1 MEVSSE
7 SPSSEHS
14 SLTHTDQ
21 FPTQP
26 PTPPNSISGS
36 PVVKTEEFTS
46 LVRPYNLVSPPRSAS
61 VRLPSLESFDQEVEA
76 LIRENRPPKT
86 PASVSPLDHCAV
98 GGPANSH
105 PTSQRGT
112 GTSPGQDRFSVNYSL
127 HSWQRSY
134 GKRDKHLGND
144 ASTPSLQDQP
154 SMICYPRPAREVK
167 KRHVNQKYT
176 TEEGDYIIYASQDK
190 KMKWHRIKEEFAK
203 LFGNIP
209 ERTVQG
215 LQAWYYRM
223 DQRIPMCDPDGRL
236 CFNNED
242 DLEPRYINLK
252 ICDRG
257 YLVKCIGPLGI
268 AQRYPER
275 AVHYSWVDAETKAK
289 ARDLAAKRAL
299 QYCERRLRRERRLG
313 LQGQKQRRL

>member
-1 MEVSSE
+1 ME
-7 SPSSEHS
+7 
-14 SLTHTDQ
+14 

-61 VRLPSLESFDQEVEA
+61 VRLPSLESFDQVVEA
-76 LIRENRPPKT
+76 LIRENRLPKT
-86 PASVSPLDHCAV
+86 PASVSPLDHCA
-98 GGPANSH
+98 
-105 PTSQRGT
+105 RGI
-112 GTSPGQDRFSVNYSL
+112 GTSPSQDRFSLNYSL
-127 HSWQRSY
+127 HSWQISY

-167 KRHVNQKYT
+167 KLHVNQKYT

-223 DQRIPMCDPDGRL
+223 YQRIPMCNPDGRL

-268 AQRYPER
+268 AQWYPER

-299 QYCERRLRRERRLG
+299 QYCERRLRRERRLE

>member
-7 SPSSEHS
+7 RPSSEHS

-86 PASVSPLDHCAV
+86 PASPPNLTAGNRHRPS
-98 GGPANSH
+98 
-105 PTSQRGT
+105 
-112 GTSPGQDRFSVNYSL
+112 QDRFSLNYSL
-127 HSWQRSY
+127 HSWQISY
-134 GKRDKHLGND
+134 G
-144 ASTPSLQDQP
+144 
-154 SMICYPRPAREVK
+154 K

-176 TEEGDYIIYASQDK
+176 IEEGDYIIYASQDK

-275 AVHYSWVDAETKAK
+275 AVRYSWVDAETKAK
-289 ARDLAAKRAL
+289 ARDLELYNIAS
-299 QYCERRLRRERRLG
+299 G
-313 LQGQKQRRL
+313 D

>member
-1 MEVSSE
+1 ME
-7 SPSSEHS
+7 
-14 SLTHTDQ
+14 

-61 VRLPSLESFDQEVEA
+61 VRLPSLESFDQVVEA
-76 LIRENRPPKT
+76 LIRENRLPKT
-86 PASVSPLDHCAV
+86 PASVSPLDHCA
-98 GGPANSH
+98 
-105 PTSQRGT
+105 RGI
-112 GTSPGQDRFSVNYSL
+112 GTSPSQDRFSLNYSL
-127 HSWQRSY
+127 HSWQISY
-134 GKRDKHLGND
+134 AKHDLL
-144 ASTPSLQDQP
+144 SET
-154 SMICYPRPAREVK
+154 RPEVK
-167 KRHVNQKYT
+167 KLHVNQKYT

-223 DQRIPMCDPDGRL
+223 YQRIPMCNPDGRL

-268 AQRYPER
+268 AQWYPER

-299 QYCERRLRRERRLG
+299 QYCERRLRRERRLE